1 MNRRNFLIWLPI
13 ATVSFITVAANLL
26 NKLWNY
32 IIGPKLTV
40 EQEAKLIEKRIQNL
54 ERIVSLEKLREERL
68 LKDKIFICELKDLKK
83 KEGLS
88 FVDFNL
94 KPALA
99 FKGTSDEPILISS
112 VCTHL
117 GCTVQSKLNQGR
129 LLCPCHITYFE
140 LETGKVLEGPA
151 KLPLPMIPFIVED
164 QKVFIVKNA

>member
-13 ATVSFITVAANLL
+13 AIVSFIAIASNLL
-26 NKLWNY
+26 HKLWNY
-32 IIGPKLTV
+32 IIGPKLTT

-54 ERIVSLEKLREERL
+54 EQTIRFEKLREERL
-68 LKDKIFICELKDLKK
+68 LKDKIFVCELKDLKK

-99 FKGTSDEPILISS
+99 FRGKNDEPVLISS

-117 GCTVQSKLNQGR
+117 GCTVQNKLDKGR
-129 LLCPCHITYFE
+129 LLCPCHISYFD
-140 LETGKVLEGPA
+140 LDTGKTLEGPA
-151 KLPLPMIPFIVED
+151 KSPLPMIPFAVENE
-164 QKVFIVKNA
+164 KIYILKNV